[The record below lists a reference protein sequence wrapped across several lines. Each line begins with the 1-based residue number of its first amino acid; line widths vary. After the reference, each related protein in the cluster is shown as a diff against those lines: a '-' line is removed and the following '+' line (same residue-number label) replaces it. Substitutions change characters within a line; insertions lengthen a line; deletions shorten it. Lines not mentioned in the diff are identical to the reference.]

1 VQVLSADSVVLQQMN
16 TMRKT
21 AALLFL
27 LNMFLLTMHA
37 QSPRPLADD
46 VIQVQTF
53 DDLYRYQNFYI
64 SSQPEVTRLT
74 YLKDQGIRTIIN
86 LQTEEEREAFKDEDY
101 DERFVAEKLGFSYFE
116 LPIENGSGF
125 TAENQAA
132 FNDILETGTPT
143 FIHCSSGRRA
153 TYLFIAYLV
162 GEQGIQL
169 QEAIE
174 IGKKMKYSSPLEQ
187 LLGKEIYMEMVSE

>member
-1 VQVLSADSVVLQQMN
+1 MN

-21 AALLFL
+21 AVLLFL
-27 LNMFLLTMHA
+27 LTMLLFTMHA
-37 QSPRPLADD
+37 QSPHTRADD
-46 VIQVQTF
+46 VIRVQSF
-53 DDLYRYQNFYI
+53 EDLYRYQTFFI

-74 YLKDQGIRTIIN
+74 YMKDQGIRTIIN
-86 LQTEEEREAFKDEDY
+86 LQTEEEREAFKEEDY

-132 FNDILETGTPT
+132 FNDILKKGTPT

-162 GEQGIQL
+162 GEQGMPL

-174 IGKKMKYSSPLEQ
+174 IGKKMKYSSPLER
-187 LLGKEIYMEMVSE
+187 LLGREIYMKVLTE

>member
-1 VQVLSADSVVLQQMN
+1 
-16 TMRKT
+16 MRKITVVIFLFT
-21 AALLFL
+21 AYLFSL
-27 LNMFLLTMHA
+27 HA
-37 QSPRPLADD
+37 QSQRPLADG
-46 VIQVQTF
+46 VTQVQAF
-53 DDLYRYQNFYI
+53 EDLYRFQNFYI

-86 LQTEEEREAFKDEDY
+86 LQTEEEREAFKEEDY

-125 TAENQAA
+125 TADNQAA
-132 FNDILETGTPT
+132 FNDLLETGTPT
-143 FIHCSSGRRA
+143 FVHCSSGRRA